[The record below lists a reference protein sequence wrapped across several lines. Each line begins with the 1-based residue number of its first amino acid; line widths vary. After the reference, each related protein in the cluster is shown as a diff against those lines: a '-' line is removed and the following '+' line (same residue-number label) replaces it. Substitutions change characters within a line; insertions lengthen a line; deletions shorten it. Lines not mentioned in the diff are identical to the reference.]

1 MPADPTL
8 RPMRHAEWLA
18 VAHLIHASTNAWYR
32 KNRGFDIFTGAPDA
46 CLLFPETYETL
57 DPNCCIVAE
66 DPATRRLAGSC
77 FYHPRETHVSLGIM
91 NVHPD
96 FAGQHIASRLLRFI
110 TDFADRAKLP
120 TRLVSSAMNLDSF
133 SLYSRAGFVPRA
145 AFADMQIPAA
155 PRAAAI
161 PPPKLDHH
169 HIRPA
174 TPDDVTAIA
183 DLEHELCHIRRRK
196 DHAFFVQN
204 EQQIWRTTVAQ
215 STDGR
220 IDAFLTSV
228 AHPAST
234 MLGPGVMRDDAL
246 AAALIADH
254 LSHHARSDA
263 SPVFLIPLDHPALQ
277 QQMYAWGAK
286 NLELHF
292 AQTRGP
298 HTAHIGVTMPTFMPE
313 TA

>member
-1 MPADPTL
+1 MPDPQL
-8 RPMRHAEWLA
+8 RPLRPDEWPI
-18 VAHLIHASTNAWYR
+18 VAHLIHTSTNAWYR
-32 KNRGFDIFTGAPDA
+32 KNRGFDIFTAPPDA
-46 CLLFPETYETL
+46 CLLFPQTYEAL
-57 DPNCCIVAE
+57 DPNCCIVAQ
-66 DPATRRLAGSC
+66 DPAAGHIIGSC

-96 FAGQHIASRLLRFI
+96 FAGRGVASRLLRFI
-110 TDFADRAKLP
+110 TDLADRANLP

-145 AFADMQIPAA
+145 VYADMQIPAQH
-155 PRAAAI
+155 AAAI
-161 PPPKLDHH
+161 QPPKLDRHH
-169 HIRPA
+169 LRPA
-174 TPDDVTAIA
+174 TENDVPAIA
-183 DLEHELCHIRRRK
+183 NLEHQLTHIRRQQ
-196 DHAFFVQN
+196 DHAFFIQN
-204 EQQIWRTTVAQ
+204 TQQIWRATVAEN
-215 STDGR
+215 TDGQ

-234 MLGPGVMRDDAL
+234 MLGPGVMRNDTL

-254 LSHHARSDA
+254 LRHHAQESRA
-263 SPVFLIPLDHPALQ
+263 PVFLIPLDRPTLQ
-277 QQMYAWGAK
+277 QQMYTWGAK

-298 HTAHIGVTMPTFMPE
+298 HTPHTAVTMPTFMPE